1 MGTAQIPGSS
11 NPVRANW
18 RQSKTFFGFNS
29 GAASLTFFFHLFP
42 FPPFFLLI
50 LFLSFS
56 LAFVHRV
63 HFYGKVLGK
72 TFRII
77 ELAELKIFK
86 LKIFIETFGST
97 LLSVFLWPVWLNHA
111 HSGCFSLH
119 KFDVK
124 VLYDCLNWWQLF
136 LVCKVLKYLSKVV
149 LHTCRAKIVFG
160 WWPDT
165 ITGKRNFCSV
175 ISFFGLV
182 KNLEKRWT
190 NPCVI
195 ESVNIIVFLQ
205 RDKI

>member
-1 MGTAQIPGSS
+1 MGTSQIPGSS

-18 RQSKTFFGFNS
+18 KQSKTFWGFKS
-29 GAASLTFFFHLFP
+29 GAAFLTFFFHLFP

-63 HFYGKVLGK
+63 HFYGKGLGK

-77 ELAELKIFK
+77 ELAGLKIVK

-97 LLSVFLWPVWLNHA
+97 LLSVFLCPVWLNHA

-124 VLYDCLNWWQLF
+124 VLYDRLNWRQF
-136 LVCKVLKYLSKVV
+136 LVCKVVKYLSKVV
-149 LHTCRAKIVFG
+149 LHGRWQNAEPVLHTCRAQNNFSTV
-160 WWPDT
+160 
-165 ITGKRNFCSV
+165 TGHNDWQKKFLLGR
-175 ISFFGLV
+175 L
-182 KNLEKRWT
+182 
-190 NPCVI
+190 
-195 ESVNIIVFLQ
+195 VFLTGQ
-205 RDKI
+205 KLGKKVN